1 MESITSTRNPR
12 VRELAELA
20 RPRVRRD
27 RGQHLVE
34 GPNAVAEAL
43 AAGVVEEVFVTE
55 DGRRFL
61 GTVALPE
68 GVQTTLVTDHVLR
81 RLADAAT
88 PQGILALARSTTATL
103 GAVSGRGLLVVLH
116 QIADPGNLGTVLRTA
131 DAAGAAGVVVTVGSV
146 DPFSAKAVRAAAGS
160 TYHLPLVVGAE
171 IEQVVATCRA
181 AGQRILGLAADG
193 VTSVF
198 SLQTATQPVALVL
211 GNEAH
216 GLPDAAMALL
226 DDTVAI
232 PRYGAAESLNLA
244 AAAAIAIFA
253 AAQGLA
259 GVDDPACGR
268 AGGAR

>member
-1 MESITSTRNPR
+1 MEPITSTRNPR

-34 GPNAVAEAL
+34 GPNAVTEAL
-43 AAGVVEEVFVTE
+43 VAGVVEEVFVTE

-61 GTVALPE
+61 GTGLPD
-68 GVQTTLVTDHVLR
+68 GVHTTVVTDHVLR

-146 DPFSAKAVRAAAGS
+146 DPFSPKAVRAAAGS

-181 AGQRILGLAADG
+181 GGQRILGLAADG

-216 GLPDAAMALL
+216 GLPEAAMALL

-244 AAAAIAIFA
+244 AAAAVAIFA

-259 GVDDPACGR
+259 GVADPASGR
-268 AGGAR
+268 TGGAR